1 MSDKLIQQSIIN
13 VLVYFANFDYAPSFD
28 EVYSFL
34 AKKTSKK
41 RCSEVLASM
50 IRRRNI
56 IFSQSRVKDDTLK
69 SQISIFNA
77 IYTLRGHGILVK
89 KQINRKVQTQN
100 KFKKVNLFVRVL
112 SFFPQIQLIGFSG
125 SCAMHNAIKGDD
137 VDFFIITERNRLWTG
152 RIMSIFVSQ
161 LLRIRRKRLQKKV
174 SDLVCLNMFFD
185 RRELFIPK
193 YKRNLYTAHEVMQMK
208 PAFQNSEF
216 KIHDPERHRKAYA
229 EFLHENKWVQE
240 FFPNI
245 KIPKTQSKKS
255 DNKGTLIGD
264 LFELIFKKIQL
275 YRINQHKTKEIITH
289 TQLWFFPEDFEKKLR
304 NT

>member
-50 IRRRNI
+50 VEKKLIRNTKYLIPHTAR
-56 IFSQSRVKDDTLK
+56 
-69 SQISIFNA
+69 
-77 IYTLRGHGILVK
+77 YTLRGHGILVK

-125 SCAMHNAIKGDD
+125 SCAMHNATKGDD